1 MPIEAVF
8 DERAR
13 PWRPPA
19 FTGPRDLRRLS
30 EQLRAG
36 IDGGVQNGPA
46 RTAYIFRFDTDA
58 SVRLAVGLMK
68 EGYKVALSAKPL
80 AAGSTSYP
88 RGSVVVRVSRNPDTV
103 HERVETL
110 AGRFGVQ
117 VDAVHTAYCDEGPTG
132 VGSNPVV
139 TLRFPRVA
147 VLVGEGVSVSGF
159 GHTWYALEREYG
171 LPFTA
176 VRADRLGDLRV
187 SNYDVVVLPPGRG
200 YRRAFGEDGADALRE
215 WVRSG
220 GVLIGMAG
228 AAEYLADSDLG
239 FTTARL
245 VGDEE
250 EADTVEETAPSEEEL
265 PPPHGATM
273 PPLASPGASESAPLS
288 VPGAIMRASLDL
300 THPFSFGFESQEIG
314 VLVSGDDFYY
324 PSKEGSNPVAFVGG
338 SLRVAGFVWPEN
350 TERLLRGTAWMIDE
364 PLGSGRVVLFADD
377 PNYRLL
383 WPSLS
388 RLLLNAILIG
398 PTVR

>member
-1 MPIEAVF
+1 
-8 DERAR
+8 
-13 PWRPPA
+13 
-19 FTGPRDLRRLS
+19 
-30 EQLRAG
+30 
-36 IDGGVQNGPA
+36 
-46 RTAYIFRFDTDA
+46 
-58 SVRLAVGLMK
+58 MK

>member
-1 MPIEAVF
+1 VA
-8 DERAR
+8 
-13 PWRPPA
+13 
-19 FTGPRDLRRLS
+19 
-30 EQLRAG
+30 
-36 IDGGVQNGPA
+36 
-46 RTAYIFRFDTDA
+46 TDA
-58 SVRLAVGLMK
+58 
-68 EGYKVALSAKPL
+68 
-80 AAGSTSYP
+80 
-88 RGSVVVRVSRNPDTV
+88 
-103 HERVETL
+103 H
-110 AGRFGVQ
+110 
-117 VDAVHTAYCDEGPTG
+117 
-132 VGSNPVV
+132 
-139 TLRFPRVA
+139 
-147 VLVGEGVSVSGF
+147 
-159 GHTWYALEREYG
+159 
-171 LPFTA
+171 
-176 VRADRLGDLRV
+176 
-187 SNYDVVVLPPGRG
+187 
-200 YRRAFGEDGADALRE
+200 
-215 WVRSG
+215 
-220 GVLIGMAG
+220 
-228 AAEYLADSDLG
+228 LG